1 MTTVALV
8 ARQWMI
14 NRFSRRRLV
23 VVAADAVADRFIV
36 IHALQRKETARGVT
50 GFALLRR
57 QHVARRFRRGDNGA
71 ACIVAIGTL
80 PERTSEYA
88 AAMAVATAGDHV
100 RAFQAEPRGIVIEV
114 RVNGGLRRDRLRHP
128 DSQHDCQQQSHLEA
142 NRLCH
147 CGHGIWLLISGHY
160 SLSTSENVAVLW
172 H

>member
-1 MTTVALV
+1 MTVFADVRRWQVCRKLAGGDRPVVAAKAIGDDAGVSKAGDWRECDRQMTTVALV

-23 VVAADAVADRFIV
+23 VVAADAVADRFTV

-71 ACIVAIGTL
+71 ACIVAIGTT

-114 RVNGGLRRDRLRHP
+114 RVNGGLRRD
-128 DSQHDCQQQSHLEA
+128 
-142 NRLCH
+142 
-147 CGHGIWLLISGHY
+147 
-160 SLSTSENVAVLW
+160 
-172 H
+172 